1 MGMLD
6 GKVAIVTGAGRGLGR
21 AHALFLAK
29 AGAKV
34 VVNDLGGAADGSGA
48 SATPAQ
54 EVVNEIKKAGGDAV
68 VSPDSVADWD
78 SSKKIIDLA
87 ISKFGRL
94 DIMVNNAGFLRDRMT
109 FKMSEE
115 EFDNVVKVHLKGT
128 FCCGRWSSI
137 YFYEQSKAGNT
148 SIKGRIINT
157 VSHAGLGGNAGQ
169 ANYAAAKGGI
179 AALTMVWGRE
189 LAKYGVTSNA
199 VAPMA
204 RSRMTL
210 GSSTTAGIMGEKPP
224 ADGSFDIWAPE
235 NLSPLIVYLASDQA
249 ADITG
254 RIFTVTGGKVQV
266 FVPWTPGKSIDIG
279 EKRWTEQELHKRIR
293 ELGDLTMPPFP
304 Y

>member
-6 GKVAIVTGAGRGLGR
+6 GKVAIVTGAGRGLGK

-34 VVNDLGGAADGSGA
+34 VVNDLGGAADGSGS
-48 SATPAQ
+48 SATPAE
-54 EVVNEIKKAGGDAV
+54 EVVAEIKKAGGDAIA
-68 VSPDSVADWD
+68 SPESVTGWD

-94 DIMVNNAGFLRDRMT
+94 DILVNNAGFLRDRMT
-109 FKMSEE
+109 FKMTEQ
-115 EFDNVVKVHLKGT
+115 EFDAVIQVHLKGT
-128 FCCGRWSSI
+128 FNCGKWAI
-137 YFYEQSKAGNT
+137 TYFYEQSKAG
-148 SIKGRIINT
+148 KKVAGRIINT

-169 ANYAAAKGGI
+169 PNYGAAKGGI

-189 LAKYGVTSNA
+189 MAKYGVTANA
-199 VAPMA
+199 IAPMA

-210 GSSTTAGIMGEKPP
+210 GSEMTKGIMGEAAPKE
-224 ADGSFDIWAPE
+224 GFDKWAPE
-235 NLSPLIVYLASDQA
+235 NLSPLVVYLGSDQA
-249 ADITG
+249 GDITG

-266 FVPWTPGKSIDIG
+266 FVPWTPGKSIDLG
-279 EKRWTEQELHKRIR
+279 DKRWTEQELHKRIR

-304 Y
+304 L

>member
-254 RIFTVTGGKVQV
+254 RIFTVMGGKITL
-266 FVPWTPGKSIDIG
+266 FMPWVLGKSVDIG
-279 EKRWTEQELHKRIR
+279 KRWTEQELHKRIR

>member
-1 MGMLD
+1 MLD

-68 VSPDSVADWD
+68 ASPESVTEWE

-109 FKMSEE
+109 FKMTEQ
-115 EFDNVVKVHLKGT
+115 EFDAVIKVHLKGT
-128 FCCGRWSSI
+128 FNCGRWAAI
-137 YFYEQSKAGNT
+137 YFYEQSKAGNAK
-148 SIKGRIINT
+148 IKGRIINT

-169 ANYAAAKGGI
+169 ANYGAAKGGI

-189 LAKYGVTSNA
+189 LSKYGVTSNA

-210 GSSTTAGIMGEKPP
+210 GSDMTRGIMGEEAPK
-224 ADGSFDIWAPE
+224 DGSFDKWAPE
-235 NLSPLIVYLASDQA
+235 NLSPLVVYLGSDQA

-266 FVPWTPGKSIDIG
+266 FVPWTPGKSVDIG
-279 EKRWTEQELHKRIR
+279 DKRWTEQELHKRIR
-293 ELGDLTMPPFP
+293 ELGDLSMPPFP
-304 Y
+304 M